1 MLMVM
6 LMEPAVNALAN
17 DKAARGI
24 NSPVR
29 RLVLVMHVILTF
41 CRYVYCTYLPKVGVK
56 HLRVYLQ
63 L

>member
-6 LMEPAVNALAN
+6 FMEPAVNALAN

-41 CRYVYCTYLPKVGVK
+41 ADMSIVRIYRRLV
-56 HLRVYLQ
+56 
-63 L
+63 